1 MKDMHPTAHIVNE
14 KGEIV
19 GFLLHNGTKL
29 NKNTTI
35 VYPVE
40 ITEFYRLAKKDRIQF
55 FTVNPETKQIEI
67 KYTEEEKKVLLH
79 NNSQFELYSDD
90 YFKNDPTFNSTYFK
104 ANNTCK
110 YSVSVIGA
118 KKMFGCPFIVSYI
131 YKSNPFTDEE
141 LNGFKRQN
149 CSITKVSKNMCLM
162 FTPFEN
168 LLNLCIQYEMDLNF
182 SVFNNFEN
190 VLNKRKIIG
199 FSMCTVEDFKNIQ
212 NQLRS
217 YKLGTEWGTL

>member
-1 MKDMHPTAHIVNE
+1 
-14 KGEIV
+14 
-19 GFLLHNGTKL
+19 
-29 NKNTTI
+29 
-35 VYPVE
+35 
-40 ITEFYRLAKKDRIQF
+40 
-55 FTVNPETKQIEI
+55 
-67 KYTEEEKKVLLH
+67 
-79 NNSQFELYSDD
+79 
-90 YFKNDPTFNSTYFK
+90 
-104 ANNTCK
+104 
-110 YSVSVIGA
+110 
-118 KKMFGCPFIVSYI
+118 
-131 YKSNPFTDEE
+131 
-141 LNGFKRQN
+141 
-149 CSITKVSKNMCLM
+149 MCLM